1 MKSKLGAVFSVAV
14 GLVMVT
20 GSLWAHHSDAVYD
33 QTRLV
38 NIKGTIT
45 KHMFVNPH
53 QVIGMKVRDDDG
65 RVTKWTLIGAAVSRS
80 RAAGWS
86 RDSLKPGDAVDVWG
100 FQYRDGRPNM
110 TWMRMMKDDGT
121 MLPIAGAKNDKLSR
135 FLGTYGKNQLAQE
148 DYDSLKKSILWIGD
162 PETRQ
167 R

>member
-1 MKSKLGAVFSVAV
+1 MAV
-14 GLVMVT
+14 GLLMVT

-53 QVIGMKVRDDDG
+53 QVIGMKVRDADG

-86 RDSLKPGDAVDVWG
+86 KTSIVPGDAVDVWG
-100 FQYRDGRPNM
+100 FQYRDGSPNM
-110 TWMRMMKDDGT
+110 TWMRMLKDNSDQ
-121 MLPIAGAKNDKLSR
+121 LPISGAKNDKLAR
-135 FLGTYGKNQLAQE
+135 YLGTYGKEQLSEE
-148 DYDSLKKSILWIGD
+148 DFEALKKAITWIGD